1 METAKKIGENLKQS
15 RKFKGMTQKEVAY
28 VLNMTQ
34 QQYNRFEN
42 GVFELNYDQILTLC
56 NLYEISPN
64 ELFDVR

>member
-34 QQYNRFEN
+34 QQYSRFEN